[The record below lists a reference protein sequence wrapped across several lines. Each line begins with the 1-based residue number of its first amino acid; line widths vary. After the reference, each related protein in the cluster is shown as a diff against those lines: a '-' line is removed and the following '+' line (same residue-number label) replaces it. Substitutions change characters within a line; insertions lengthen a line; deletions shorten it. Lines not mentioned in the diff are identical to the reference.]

1 MSGRVSRS
9 ACTVALATATVLAL
23 VPFAPPAG
31 ADPGDPAPAA
41 GSAAGRSTVAGRTT
55 VAGLLTDL
63 HRLYRQAE
71 EATEAYN
78 ATEEALTRQRTETER
93 LGKEVV
99 RARTALVRSRGDAG
113 RLARAQYEGQSEL
126 SGYLRLLLAPDPQ
139 QALDEGHLLRRAA
152 RGRAAT
158 IARLTTGE
166 KHADALATAS
176 RTALDKQQVLA
187 ANKKRLRDTVTGR
200 LRKVEKLLASLS
212 SEQIAELDARERNDT
227 DKAQRKL
234 VASGALGAPGAGGSP
249 GSAGSAGSPRPSSS
263 QGSAGSPASGGA
275 SGGQAVRAALP
286 SKAGAEAL
294 EYAVAQIGKPYRWGA
309 EGPDSF
315 DCSGLTSQAWAR
327 AGLTVPRTSQ
337 DQWRVLPK
345 VALDRLRP
353 GDLVVYFAKATHVA
367 IYLGDGMVIQA
378 PRPGS
383 RVKVSPLAANPLL
396 GAVRPDPAA
405 ASLTSYA
412 PPVLPA
418 GSTKATN
425 RSEGSERSEDSDS
438 GYDAETAPNLH
449 GQNT

>member
-1 MSGRVSRS
+1 VSGKVSRS

-41 GSAAGRSTVAGRTT
+41 GTAAGTATARTT

-78 ATEEALTRQRTETER
+78 ATEVALTRQRTETER
-93 LGKEVV
+93 LGREVV
-99 RARTALVRSRGDAG
+99 RARTALVRSRADAG
-113 RLARAQYEGQSEL
+113 RLARAQYEGRSEL

-176 RTALDKQQVLA
+176 RKALDTQQVLA
-187 ANKKRLRDTVTGR
+187 ANKKKLRDTVTGR

-227 DKAQRKL
+227 DKAQQKL
-234 VASGALGAPGAGGSP
+234 IASGALGVSRPS
-249 GSAGSAGSPRPSSS
+249 GSARPASSARSSGSA
-263 QGSAGSPASGGA
+263 GA
-275 SGGQAVRAALP
+275 SGGQALRALLP
-286 SKAGAEAL
+286 SAAGAEAL

-309 EGPDSF
+309 EGPESF

-337 DQWRVLPK
+337 DQWRVLSK

-405 ASLTSYA
+405 ASLVSYA
-412 PPVLPA
+412 PPVLPP
-418 GSTKATN
+418 GTTNATN
-425 RSEGSERSEDSDS
+425 RSDSTDS
-438 GYDAETAPNLH
+438 SDRGYDAETAP
-449 GQNT
+449 

>member
-1 MSGRVSRS
+1 VSGRVSRS

-23 VPFAPPAG
+23 VPFAPAAG
-31 ADPGDPAPAA
+31 ADPAAPAPAPGA
-41 GSAAGRSTVAGRTT
+41 PAT

-93 LGKEVV
+93 LGREVV

-139 QALDEGHLLRRAA
+139 LALDEGHLLRRAA

-158 IARLTTGE
+158 IARLTSGE

-176 RTALDKQQVLA
+176 RKALDRQQVLA
-187 ANKKRLRDTVTGR
+187 AGKKKLRDTVTAR

-212 SEQIAELDARERNDT
+212 RAQIAALAARERDDT
-227 DKAQRKL
+227 DRAQQKL
-234 VASGALGAPGAGGSP
+234 VASGALGARGAVGSP
-249 GSAGSAGSPRPSSS
+249 GASGDPGAPGSSGAPRPSRSPAGAGSP
-263 QGSAGSPASGGA
+263 GA
-275 SGGQAVRAALP
+275 SGGESARAGAP
-286 SKAGAEAL
+286 SAAGAEAL
-294 EYAVAQIGKPYRWGA
+294 QYAVAQIGKPYAWGA

-315 DCSGLTSQAWAR
+315 DCSGLTSRAWAR
-327 AGLTVPRTSQ
+327 AGHTIPRTSQ
-337 DQWRVLPK
+337 EQWRSLAK
-345 VALDRLRP
+345 MALDRLRP
-353 GDLVVYFAKATHVA
+353 GDLVVYFPKATHVA
-367 IYLGDGMVIQA
+367 IYLGDGVVIQA

-383 RVKVSPLAANPLL
+383 RVKVSPLAANPPI

-405 ASLTSYA
+405 ASLVSYV
-412 PPVLPA
+412 PPVLPPGA
-418 GSTKATN
+418 M
-425 RSEGSERSEDSDS
+425 
-438 GYDAETAPNLH
+438 APR
-449 GQNT
+449 